1 MVNLRQKLNISYDN
15 LRYNFTLELDSNKR
29 FIRDFIYMNLDAII
43 IEILPTDNI
52 DYKYFLMPDF
62 NYKKWIYSIFDKKNC
77 YIINQFNTH

>member
-43 IEILPTDNI
+43 IEII
-52 DYKYFLMPDF
+52 AY
-62 NYKKWIYSIFDKKNC
+62 
-77 YIINQFNTH
+77 